1 MGLPISLKEIANWH
15 MRSSQY
21 YFDPIYD
28 LLHEKLLEQPV
39 LHADETS
46 YKFLESDR
54 QLSY

>member
-46 YKFLESDR
+46 YKVLESDR
-54 QLSY
+54 QLTY